1 MDTRKVWKDVT
12 VPMPVYELSIEDFHS
27 ALKDVVVQRLD
38 QDAALRRQLDRRYG
52 DGVRYID
59 EVPASGAW
67 GVQFEAVIHSRR
79 DQNVCID
86 LAEDHAY
93 IKRLQDFSHLFGDP
107 ERIIGRAVSI
117 KVSILFAR
125 RQAGLSLH
133 EEDLSL
139 HDIVHP
145 NFSLPPT
152 QQFESLGKL
161 QNDQRRAGDRITV
174 RHSLLALVDD
184 TTKTLRGLYHLPAWN
199 LDNRLIAQRSPNDPL
214 SVPFSAQYKYSPKYA
229 FAKNLIDLESRIF
242 QPPKELDVPFEPAMS
257 LQCPPAPAVP
267 APTLPWDASI
277 AAVVR
282 ICNHVPD
289 FTHLNPTLENLNCQ
303 IEILTGEETTF
314 DIAEKIY
321 FKLQRRMELDLG
333 LFGESKRSTWKW
345 EIWVMPH
352 RAEEEEYLPNLV
364 RFREGMFSRF
374 LVQGRVDAGE
384 LKMYLEFHIW
394 PVEAGEMKGL

>member
-38 QDAALRRQLDRRYG
+38 QDAALRRQLDRKYG

-67 GVQFEAVIHSRR
+67 GLQFEAVVHSRR
-79 DQNVCID
+79 NQNVCVD
-86 LAEDHAY
+86 LAEDHPY
-93 IKRLQDFSHLFGDP
+93 IKRLQDFSHLFADP
-107 ERIIGRAVSI
+107 ERIIGRTVPITVS
-117 KVSILFAR
+117 VLLAR
-125 RQAGLSLH
+125 RAGPNFH
-133 EEDLSL
+133 EEDLTL
-139 HDIVHP
+139 HDIVRA

-161 QNDQRRAGDRITV
+161 QNDQRRATDRITV
-174 RHSLLALVDD
+174 RHSLLAHVDD
-184 TTKTLRGLYHLPAWN
+184 NAKTLEGLYHLPAWN
-199 LDNRLIAQRSPNDPL
+199 LDNRLIAQRSPTDPL
-214 SVPFSAQYKYSPKYA
+214 SVPFSTQYKYSPKYA
-229 FAKNLIDLESRIF
+229 FTKTLSDLETRIF
-242 QPPKELDVPFEPAMS
+242 QPPKDLDVPFEPAMS
-257 LQCPPAPAVP
+257 LQSISPPAGPT
-267 APTLPWDASI
+267 PTLPWDASI

-289 FTHLNPTLENLNCQ
+289 FAHLNPTLENLNCQ
-303 IEILTGEETTF
+303 IEILTGEETAF
-314 DIAEKIY
+314 DIADKIDS
-321 FKLQRRMELDLG
+321 KLQRRMELSLG
-333 LFGESKRSTWKW
+333 LFGETKRNRWKW

-352 RAEEEEYLPNLV
+352 RAEDEEYLPNLG

-384 LKMYLEFHIW
+384 LKMYMELHIW
-394 PVEAGEMKGL
+394 PVEAEEVEGL

>member
-1 MDTRKVWKDVT
+1 
-12 VPMPVYELSIEDFHS
+12 MPVYELSIEDFHS

-67 GVQFEAVIHSRR
+67 GLQFEAVVHSRR
-79 DQNVCID
+79 SQNACID
-86 LAEDHAY
+86 LAEDHPY
-93 IKRLQDFSHLFGDP
+93 IKRLQDFSHLFADP
-107 ERIIGRAVSI
+107 ERIIGRAVQI
-117 KVSILFAR
+117 NLTILLAR
-125 RQAGLSLH
+125 RQTGFGSH
-133 EEDLSL
+133 EEDLTL
-139 HDIVHP
+139 NDIVRP

-161 QNDQRRAGDRITV
+161 QNDQRRATDRITV

-184 TTKTLRGLYHLPAWN
+184 NAKSLKGLYHLPAWN
-199 LDNRLIAQRSPNDPL
+199 LDNRLIAQRSPTDPL
-214 SVPFSAQYKYSPKYA
+214 SVPFSTQYKYSPKYA
-229 FAKNLIDLESRIF
+229 LVKILPDLKIRVF
-242 QPPKELDVPFEPAMS
+242 QPPKDLDVPFEPAMS
-257 LQCPPAPAVP
+257 LQSPPPPAQPT
-267 APTLPWDASI
+267 PTLPSDASI

-303 IEILTGEETTF
+303 IEILTGDETVF
-314 DIAEKIY
+314 DLAEKIY
-321 FKLQRRMELDLG
+321 SKIQRRMELTLG
-333 LFGESKRSTWKW
+333 LFGETKRNTWKW

-352 RAEEEEYLPNLV
+352 RAEDEEYLPNLV

-384 LKMYLEFHIW
+384 SKMYLELHIW
-394 PVEAGEMKGL
+394 PVEAEEMEGL